1 MTINAEKVVN
11 IESKLIDR
19 DVDGIIDCI
28 NIEFFEK
35 DKNSV
40 IKKIKLKLFL
50 ILTIYEIKNLIFN
63 L

>member
-1 MTINAEKVVN
+1 MTINAEKLIN
-11 IESKLIDR
+11 KEIKLIDR
-19 DVDGIIDCI
+19 DGDETIDCI

-40 IKKIKLKLFL
+40 IKKIKSKLFL

-63 L
+63 